1 MRRGHSTSTST
12 QAQSQAQACKIVETV
27 PDDFFSACSATDRSA
42 CRQETV
48 PAGVQKIAAEYAAH
62 VGHSGK
68 APDVYAMQVPCS
80 STFGGRWFAP
90 GFKGAQRESIVV
102 ILTGGEYERAVTVH
116 EMTHWLRWRDS
127 DDKMG
132 RHDKAF
138 LAEVEKA
145 YRHFGISTA
154 TAKAVEH
161 EPKGFMAGGR
171 CFGQAHG
178 NYLDDVSFMS
188 GAHGEHTGHCGYLA
202 GRRSV
207 GAKRKWSSKVET
219 HWHPEE
225 GFFTRSGR
233 EIAEGLRRSSDSLQT
248 AMARLTFYVNRAG
261 HNLDATARR
270 RLQDA
275 KLRLHRMKW

>member
-1 MRRGHSTSTST
+1 MRRAGHT
-12 QAQSQAQACKIVETV
+12 QSQTEACKIVETV
-27 PDDFFSACSATDRSA
+27 PDDFFSACSTADRSR
-42 CRQETV
+42 CRQEAV
-48 PAGVQKIAAEYAAH
+48 PTSVQKIAAEYAAH
-62 VGHSGK
+62 VGHTGK
-68 APDVYAMQVPCS
+68 EPDVYAMRVPCA

-90 GFKGAQRESIVV
+90 GFKRAPRESIVV
-102 ILTGGEYERAVTVH
+102 ILTGGEYERAVAVH
-116 EMTHWLRWRDS
+116 EMTHWLRWRDG

-132 RHDKAF
+132 RHDKDF
-138 LAEVEKA
+138 LTEVEKA

-178 NYLDDVSFMS
+178 DYLDDVSFMS
-188 GAHGEHTGHCGYLA
+188 GAHGGHGAYDRHTGHCGYLA
-202 GRRSV
+202 GSRSPV
-207 GAKRKWSSKVET
+207 GKRKWSGRVEA

-248 AMARLTFYVNRAG
+248 AMVRLTFYVNRAG
-261 HNLDATARR
+261 RNLDAAARR
-270 RLQDA
+270 RLEDA
-275 KLRLHRMKW
+275 KNRLHKMRW